1 MEIVFTPMRIMH
13 NNASTIRIHLD
24 IKEFSDCVKKCC
36 VVEFFLPHTKAI
48 MYPIIPQQE
57 ITAVL

>member
-1 MEIVFTPMRIMH
+1 MH
-13 NNASTIRIHLD
+13 NNASTIKIHLD

-48 MYPIIPQQE
+48 MYPIILQQE